1 MLAFIAAWG
10 ESFTGRATLI
20 ARTRQLTSQAFLR
33 EDYET
38 YCDEKI
44 QTQWFM
50 GPLCL
55 FVCKNQY

>member
-1 MLAFIAAWG
+1 MLASFAAWG

-33 EDYET
+33 EDNET
-38 YCDEKI
+38 NVILKN

-55 FVCKNQY
+55 FVCKN